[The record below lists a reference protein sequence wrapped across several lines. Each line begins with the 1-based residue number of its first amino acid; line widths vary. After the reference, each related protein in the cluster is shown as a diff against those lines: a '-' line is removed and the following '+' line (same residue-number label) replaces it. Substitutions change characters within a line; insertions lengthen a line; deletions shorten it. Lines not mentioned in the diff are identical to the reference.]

1 MRILAATVIAFAL
14 CSGAT
19 LAEDSTQGRA
29 GTGAPDA
36 TVEISGAAIA
46 AGIGFEWG
54 HGDVTFQGQK
64 HRFDLSG
71 LSIVDVGVADISATG
86 VVYNL
91 RNLQDLNGN
100 YAAASA
106 GLTIAGGGSAEYLEN
121 EHGVVIKIV
130 STSRGLRLNL
140 SATGMKLRLRNTTV
154 ANLHSQEILHQPCAA
169 GSDTSYRSA

>member
-1 MRILAATVIAFAL
+1 MRTLAATVVVFAL

-19 LAEDSTQGRA
+19 LAAESTPERA
-29 GTGAPDA
+29 PTAAPDA
-36 TVEISGAAIA
+36 TVEISGGAIA

-54 HGDVTFQGQK
+54 HGEVTFRGEK
-64 HRFDLSG
+64 HRFKLSG
-71 LSIVDVGVADISATG
+71 LSIVDVGFADTSASG

-91 RNLQDLNGN
+91 RNLEDLNGN
-100 YAAASA
+100 YAVASA

-140 SATGMKLRLRNTTV
+140 SATGLKLRLQSTPAT
-154 ANLHSQEILHQPCAA
+154 ALHWS
-169 GSDTSYRSA
+169 GDGGR